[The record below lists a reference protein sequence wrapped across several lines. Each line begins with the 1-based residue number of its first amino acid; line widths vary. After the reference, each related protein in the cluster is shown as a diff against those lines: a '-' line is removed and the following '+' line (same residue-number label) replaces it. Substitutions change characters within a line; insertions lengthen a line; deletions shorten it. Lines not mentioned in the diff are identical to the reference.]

1 MCMSTPDMPDMPAP
15 EPPAPIPP
23 AAPAPIS
30 PDMGPPAP
38 TPIVKDADSGN
49 VKAKNSKRRALQ
61 QMSQGTGS
69 LAIPLAGANG
79 GAPKKAGPGLS
90 IPT

>member
-1 MCMSTPDMPDMPAP
+1 MCMSTPDMPEMPAP
-15 EPPAPIPP
+15 LPPAPIPP

-38 TPIVKDADSGN
+38 TPIVRDAESGN
-49 VKAKNSKRRALQ
+49 VKAKNSKRREIQ
-61 QMSQGTGS
+61 QLAQGTGA
-69 LAIPLAGANG
+69 LAIPLAGAG
-79 GAPKKAGPGLS
+79 GGVSKKVGPGLS